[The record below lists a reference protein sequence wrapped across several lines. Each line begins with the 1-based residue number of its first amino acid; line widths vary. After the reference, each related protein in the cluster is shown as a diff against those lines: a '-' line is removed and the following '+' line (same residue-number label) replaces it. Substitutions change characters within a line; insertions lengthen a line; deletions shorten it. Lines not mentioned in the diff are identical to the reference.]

1 MKRVYHANDKQKKLK
16 STTILILDQADFEA
30 KNITE
35 NKEEYVIM
43 IKESTEENN
52 KTILNV
58 YVPHNTTWKR
68 VKKNSAELKKFKST
82 VIVDFNIQ

>member
-68 VKKNSAELKKFKST
+68 VKKNSAELKK
-82 VIVDFNIQ
+82 IQVHSNSRV